1 MAGTRL
7 FVDPNSEAMNAYRGL
22 YASNPARAALVA
34 EIAFEPQGVWLLD
47 DGATVVASAVAQA
60 RAVGQIPLLVAYNM
74 NNVGPDGYAMWI
86 EGVATEIG
94 SATVYIVLEPDA
106 LPTRGSAIAPVLAAA
121 VTTLKA
127 NPNAAV
133 LIDAGHSAWLSPGQ
147 AVSLLRD
154 AGIAKADGFSL
165 NVSNFRAMDE
175 LTAYGDGIAAELQK
189 FFVIDTSRNGDGPYG
204 TDWCNPPGRALGLR
218 PAIDPDRA
226 HHPWLNAYLWVK
238 RPGESDGDAGNCYG
252 GPAAGVWWE
261 DYAVALVTN
270 AGGATLAAGTLP
282 APLVG

>member
-133 LIDAGHSAWLSPGQ
+133 LIDAGT
-147 AVSLLRD
+147 LR
-154 AGIAKADGFSL
+154 GC
-165 NVSNFRAMDE
+165 R
-175 LTAYGDGIAAELQK
+175 
-189 FFVIDTSRNGDGPYG
+189 
-204 TDWCNPPGRALGLR
+204 PGRPSVYCGM
-218 PAIDPDRA
+218 PASPKPTGSRSTSPIFAR
-226 HHPWLNAYLWVK
+226 WM
-238 RPGESDGDAGNCYG
+238 S
-252 GPAAGVWWE
+252 
-261 DYAVALVTN
+261 
-270 AGGATLAAGTLP
+270 
-282 APLVG
+282 